1 MQVAVRAVA
10 RPSRFMALKP
20 TVRSFTALA
29 FKRFSAVECLGQSQ
43 GMCHCPCSCSKFFQ
57 SSRLTF

>member
-20 TVRSFTALA
+20 TVRNFTALA

-43 GMCHCPCSCSKFFQ
+43 GMCPCSRFKFFQ